1 MTINLTLFNLDTDLK
16 MHDKRYQLE
25 SDTVTVQIPE
35 PSFTPPLHE
44 SNNEKTGANG
54 ADILYEVELVVDG
67 KG

>member
-1 MTINLTLFNLDTDLK
+1 